1 MSTEKKL
8 TAVGHLKAL
17 AQRLQDT
24 RNTVSQLANATTDA
38 IEELTQ
44 RVNAL
49 TTYIPSVSENGILSW
64 TNDAGK
70 DNPPPVNLA
79 DLVIKAL
86 TNGDTEKYGN
96 GDTEVYG
103 T

>member
-1 MSTEKKL
+1 MSTEKL
-8 TAVGHLKAL
+8 TVVGHFKAL
-17 AQRLQDT
+17 AQRLQNT
-24 RNTVSQLANATTDA
+24 RNTVSQLAQATTDA
-38 IEELTQ
+38 IEELDQ
-44 RVNAL
+44 RVDAL
-49 TTYIPSVSENGILSW
+49 TTYVPAVSEDGILSW

-70 DNPPPVNLA
+70 DNPPPINLA

-86 TNGDTEKYGN
+86 TDGDTEEYGN